1 MLHLP
6 IFDFFIPQNAMT
18 FFNKIMPV
26 AAFDLI
32 EALNIP
38 YLEMLLHERED
49 LKSEINIKDQ
59 TMELGYDSHNPVLNL
74 GTMHLMI
81 NIYLLKLSILF
92 LILYPCRYMFGFFR
106 KTIYRLKK

>member
-18 FFNKIMPV
+18 FLNKIMPV

-74 GTMHLMI
+74 I
-81 NIYLLKLSILF
+81 LLKMIQNL
-92 LILYPCRYMFGFFR
+92 
-106 KTIYRLKK
+106 TIRVKK